1 MNKTIKRKKH
11 EWLLNGLV
19 KCKECGAKMTLKV
32 EYKRKSHGELKSKKI
47 CCLNGL
53 KKYMGKECIRRSKG
67 LDEEV
72 LEQIVY
78 RNLKEVMQK
87 FVNKEKL
94 KQLIMNKNNENV
106 IGNSNNKRK
115 ILDKELKKI
124 QDGIKTLYLDY
135 KQNLLD
141 KDDYKKYYKEKQ
153 IEKNRIKKE
162 LEILEKEESYRPVI
176 KEKEINELLDKIL
189 NAEKIS
195 KDIVSEL
202 IYDIQIDKDNH
213 IYINY
218 RYDVLDKEGINERI

>member
-1 MNKTIKRKKH
+1 
-11 EWLLNGLV
+11 
-19 KCKECGAKMTLKV
+19 
-32 EYKRKSHGELKSKKI
+32 
-47 CCLNGL
+47 
-53 KKYMGKECIRRSKG
+53 
-67 LDEEV
+67 
-72 LEQIVY
+72 
-78 RNLKEVMQK
+78 
-87 FVNKEKL
+87 
-94 KQLIMNKNNENV
+94 MNKNNENV